1 MAVVALAVA
10 WAGMVAV
17 MRAAERAAEWAAVVR
32 AAERAAERVE
42 EGMEAEEVMEKV
54 EVVMGARGGVGM
66 ASVEASLGAH
76 ECSNERNQTRASLGK
91 YLPPVCRSEI
101 A

>member
-1 MAVVALAVA
+1 
-10 WAGMVAV
+10 
-17 MRAAERAAEWAAVVR
+17 
-32 AAERAAERVE
+32 
-42 EGMEAEEVMEKV
+42 
-54 EVVMGARGGVGM
+54 MGARGGVGM